1 MVGGAT
7 PSTWNVRSNWPRLSE
22 IADFQSIFAHSAS
35 AVAPRKTSINTNRKS
50 TARFQMSL
58 RWTSYVAR
66 KPQNRAKKRK
76 TAVFRLKSHF
86 AWRKSATK
94 FLCVKNVSNKVVRH
108 SFAYLPVYEWL
119 VGDVPFYAKIWRI
132 LTHSLAKRRFSIY
145 FRSYRLIRNT

>member
-35 AVAPRKTSINTNRKS
+35 AVAPSKTSINTNRKS

-66 KPQNRAKKRK
+66 KPQNRAKKTQNGRFPSK
-76 TAVFRLKSHF
+76 IALRLKKVCYKVSLCKKCQQQSCKAF
-86 AWRKSATK
+86 IRLSTCVWMIGGRCP
-94 FLCVKNVSNKVVRH
+94 FLRENLADTYPLPCKTPIFNLFSLVSPH
-108 SFAYLPVYEWL
+108 P
-119 VGDVPFYAKIWRI
+119 
-132 LTHSLAKRRFSIY
+132 
-145 FRSYRLIRNT
+145 